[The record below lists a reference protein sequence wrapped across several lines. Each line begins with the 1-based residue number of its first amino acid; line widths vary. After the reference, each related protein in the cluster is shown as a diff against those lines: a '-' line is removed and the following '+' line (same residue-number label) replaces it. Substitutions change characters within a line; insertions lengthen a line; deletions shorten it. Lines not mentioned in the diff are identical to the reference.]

1 MSAHFTTKGG
11 GGGEQEGE
19 SSGGAGVEGGRV
31 YCGRLPDKLSRVA
44 VDMWLWQQITN
55 ELSPFV
61 TTFRALPSISDYF
74 PFGFACQIEVCQGG
88 GREAGDCHGLGT
100 S

>member
-1 MSAHFTTKGG
+1 MSAHFTTKGGG

-31 YCGRLPDKLSRVA
+31 HCGRLPDKLSRVA

-61 TTFRALPSISDYF
+61 RTFWAFAFNQRLLPF
-74 PFGFACQIEVCQGG
+74 WVCMPN
-88 GREAGDCHGLGT
+88 
-100 S
+100 

>member
-1 MSAHFTTKGG
+1 MSAHFTTKGGG

-31 YCGRLPDKLSRVA
+31 HCGRLPDKLSRVA

-61 TTFRALPSISDYF
+61 TTFRAFAFNQRLLPF
-74 PFGFACQIEVCQGG
+74 WVCMPN
-88 GREAGDCHGLGT
+88 
-100 S
+100 

>member
-1 MSAHFTTKGG
+1 MSAHFTTNAEEEVSKR
-11 GGGEQEGE
+11 EGVE
-19 SSGGAGVEGGRV
+19 AGVEGGRV
-31 YCGRLPDKLSRVA
+31 HCGRLADKLSRVA

-61 TTFRALPSISDYF
+61 TTFRAFAFNQRLLPF
-74 PFGFACQIEVCQGG
+74 WVCMPNRGVPG
-88 GREAGDCHGLGT
+88 GREAGNCHGLGT